1 MFKVV
6 RPKEAPV
13 GLEQGYDSEGVVKIL
28 RKVFYRKCYLC
39 ETKNPMSPE
48 VEHFIPKSLDPALER
63 DWNNLF
69 YACRRCNSIKGS
81 SPDELLDCTKV
92 DVFSMITCELPTLK
106 KKPILVRVN
115 YGYESTEASN
125 TVRLL
130 EKCYNRDESGYQ
142 EITRAELR
150 NQLVKYYGKYYK
162 YSEALLDDDS
172 GRTKKEKAADKLERM
187 LQPDYPYSCFWRRL
201 FMEDE
206 ELMEDYAHL
215 LNPVIKE
222 ENIAP

>member
-6 RPKEAPV
+6 RPKEAPA
-13 GLEQGYDSEGVVKIL
+13 GLVQGYDSEDVVTAL
-28 RKVFYRKCYLC
+28 RKTFYKKCYLC

-48 VEHFIPKSLDPALER
+48 VEHFIPKSVNPALER

-69 YACRRCNSIKGS
+69 YACRRCNSIKS
-81 SPDELLDCTKV
+81 SNPDKLLDCTKV
-92 DVFSMITCELPTLK
+92 DVFSAITCELPTLK

-115 YGYESTEASN
+115 DGYVSIEASN
-125 TVRLL
+125 TVKLL
-130 EKCYNRDESGYQ
+130 EKCYNRNESGYQ

-150 NQLVKYYGKYYK
+150 NQLVKFYGKYYK

-172 GRTKKEKAADKLERM
+172 CRAKKKKAADKLERM

-206 ELMEDYAHL
+206 ELMEGYAYL
-215 LNPVIKE
+215 LNPVVQEKCTT
-222 ENIAP
+222 P